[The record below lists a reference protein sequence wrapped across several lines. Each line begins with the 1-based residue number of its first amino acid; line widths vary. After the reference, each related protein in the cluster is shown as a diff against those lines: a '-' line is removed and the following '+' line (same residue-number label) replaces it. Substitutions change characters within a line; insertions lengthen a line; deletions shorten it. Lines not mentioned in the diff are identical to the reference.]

1 MEIRRQLAAVTR
13 REGWS
18 LVEPPCFVLIFLMFV
33 RDTQGSLVTP
43 ESRTGTFSQP
53 GQPGLVRL
61 ISHLSLNVTAQQFS
75 YQFYLMKVAAAVLP
89 LAR

>member
-13 REGWS
+13 RKGWS

-33 RDTQGSLVTP
+33 RDTQGSPVNP

-53 GQPGLVRL
+53 GQPGL